1 MAFWIISASVWT
13 IEVMVDVSLCCL
25 FGRTFVVVVVECIRW
40 CSVVLES
47 VVSDCEDM
55 ASISMADWGGVVRE
69 RVGKR

>member
-1 MAFWIISASVWT
+1 MAFWIDSASVCT

-47 VVSDCEDM
+47 VVSDSVDM
-55 ASISMADWGGVVRE
+55 ASISIADWGGMVGE
-69 RVGKR
+69 RGGKR